1 MLLFWG
7 WGALD
12 ARDSAGAIVVLWD
25 EDLGII
31 GPEVDAFSMS
41 CHFRCNDDGSVWVFF
56 FLVSMGLLASFWGL
70 WNELWSIGGDCC

>member
-41 CHFRCNDDGSVWVFF
+41 CHFKCSGNASVWVLSGVYGPLSFI
-56 FLVSMGLLASFWGL
+56 LGVMG
-70 WNELWSIGGDCC
+70 